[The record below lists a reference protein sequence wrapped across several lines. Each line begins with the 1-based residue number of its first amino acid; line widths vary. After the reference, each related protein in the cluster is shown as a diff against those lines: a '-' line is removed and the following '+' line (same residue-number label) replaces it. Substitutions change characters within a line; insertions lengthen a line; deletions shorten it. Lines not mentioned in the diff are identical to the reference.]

1 MPTAV
6 SGTPTD
12 ERLNW
17 GILSTARITSEVMP
31 GLQRSRRNT
40 VLAVAS
46 RDDARAKRFAET
58 YGLPV
63 AYGSYEDMLADPQIQ
78 CVYIG
83 LPNGLHEQW
92 VRAALEAGKHVLCEK
107 PLTPSEDT
115 ARALYD
121 LAVRR
126 GLVLAEAFMYRHHP
140 KTRKLR
146 ELVASGA
153 IGQVRTI
160 RCSFNFMVDH
170 PETDIRY
177 SAELAGGSLLDV
189 GSYCVSLA
197 SYLEDDQPALV
208 SGTACYAPSG
218 VPEQFYGT
226 MTFRS
231 GAVALFDCAMN
242 TQLSIQAS
250 VLGSAGEAVV
260 EVPWY
265 AHLPPPTI
273 DVRYAD
279 GRGEQ
284 IDASGENAYFLE
296 TEDFAAVVCGVKSP
310 EVPPAETL
318 RNLRTLDRLRESAAD
333 SSASR

>member
-1 MPTAV
+1 MPAAA
-6 SGTPTD
+6 SGAATD
-12 ERLNW
+12 GRLNW
-17 GILSTARITSEVMP
+17 GMLSTARITSEVMP

-46 RDDARAKRFAET
+46 RDHTRAKSFADA

-63 AYGSYEDMLADPQIQ
+63 AYGSYEEMLADPRIQ
-78 CVYIG
+78 CVYIS

-92 VRAALEAGKHVLCEK
+92 TRTALEAGKNVLCEK
-107 PLTPSEDT
+107 PLTPTEDE
-115 ARALYD
+115 ARALYE

-140 KTRKLR
+140 KARKLR
-146 ELVASGA
+146 ELVTSGA
-153 IGQVRTI
+153 LGQVRTI
-160 RCSFNFMVDH
+160 RCSFNFTVDD
-170 PETDIRY
+170 PATDIRY
-177 SAELAGGSLLDV
+177 SAKLAGGSLLDV

-197 SYLEDDQPALV
+197 SYLEDDQPAQV
-208 SGTACYAPSG
+208 SGTARYAPSG

-242 TQLSIQAS
+242 AQLSIRAS

-265 AHLPPPTI
+265 PHLPPPTI

-279 GRGEQ
+279 GRTEQ

-296 TEDFAAVVCGVKSP
+296 TEDFAAVVCGQKPP
-310 EVPPAETL
+310 EVLPAETL
-318 RNLRTLDRLRESAAD
+318 RNLRTLERLRKSAAEG
-333 SSASR
+333 SASR